1 MFGKLL
7 ANWASP
13 SELRKAGVLGMN
25 RRNYNVIAKYN
36 PRRLYPLVDDKVQ
49 TKTLA
54 NKVGINTPGL
64 IGTIEFQ
71 HEVKNL
77 LSIIKD
83 YTEFVI
89 KPAQGSGGKGVT
101 IVTRFLPPLQGA
113 N

>member
-1 MFGKLL
+1 MYKRQVFALSLFDVVDVNDICLGDKVIFSTTDTDADNPCLL
-7 ANWASP
+7 YTS
-13 SELRKAGVLGMN
+13 
-25 RRNYNVIAKYN
+25 
-36 PRRLYPLVDDKVQ
+36 PLVDDKVQ

-89 KPAQGSGGKGVT
+89 CLLYTS
-101 IVTRFLPPLQGA
+101 R
-113 N
+113 